1 MFYFNCL
8 HLSSVQC
15 ASFGRFFCFGLAF
28 GKTHINAF
36 AAQIVFPQIGIF
48 RIHRTCVSRARA
60 QSSANEFD
68 RWRESIYFIFIF
80 VRFWIGLWM
89 MVRCYSVGAHSTHWN
104 VEIKSSM
111 FVNGKLFY
119 IAPICNFWWQ
129 AITFPCDLV
138 QTKWIRRERA
148 LIHSGEMFCWRANRE
163 KYFLQFFNSTRNRFH
178 WLLTECRWLRCR
190 QNVEQSCSML
200 SLTS

>member
-138 QTKWIRRERA
+138 RKRNEFAGSKHSFIPVKCFADGRIEKNISCNFSIRLETV
-148 LIHSGEMFCWRANRE
+148 STGFWRSAVGFAAGR
-163 KYFLQFFNSTRNRFH
+163 T
-178 WLLTECRWLRCR
+178 
-190 QNVEQSCSML
+190 
-200 SLTS
+200 